1 MNLHQLRTFESVARN
16 RSFTRAAAEL
26 SLTQPA
32 VSVQVRALE
41 DSLGTELFERLG
53 RDIGLTQAGS
63 FLLDYARRILTL
75 LEEARSAIDDLQ
87 GLRRGR
93 VSVATVS
100 TPGAYV
106 LPPLLVAFR
115 DRYPGIRVTLEVTNR
130 AVVRRRL
137 LDHEADLVIMG
148 RPPDDVAHMA
158 RPFLDNDL
166 VVVAAPDHP
175 LAAKRR
181 IPLAVLAQEPLVVR
195 EPGSGTRNAVEEH
208 FQKRGIPHKV
218 GLEVGD
224 NSGVKE
230 AVAEGLG
237 ISVISRH
244 ALNME
249 LALRRIAI
257 LDVQGFPLH
266 RQWYVVRSP
275 ARRPSRAAA
284 VFEEFL
290 IGSARDILRGGGGRD
305 PDGRGSGSRL
315 DGSGPGAGRARRGRS
330 KTRRVRVKG
339 KASGRAAA

>member
-32 VSVQVRALE
+32 VSVQIRALE
-41 DSLGTELFERLG
+41 ESLGAELFERLG
-53 RDIGLTQAGS
+53 RDVGLTQAGG
-63 FLLDYARRILTL
+63 FLLDYARRILAL

-93 VSVATVS
+93 VGVATVS

-106 LPPLLVAFR
+106 LPALLGAFR

-130 AVVRRRL
+130 AAVRRRL

-148 RPPDDVAHMA
+148 RPPEDVEHVA

-166 VVVAAPDHP
+166 VVVAAPTHALAGKRRVP
-175 LAAKRR
+175 LAT
-181 IPLAVLAQEPLVVR
+181 LAQEALVVR

-208 FQKRGIPHKV
+208 FQKHGVPHRV

-224 NSGVKE
+224 TSGVKE

-237 ISVISRH
+237 ISVLSRH

-249 LALRRIAI
+249 LALGRLVI

-284 VFEEFL
+284 AFEDFL
-290 IGSARDILRGGGGRD
+290 MSSAREVVHRAG
-305 PDGRGSGSRL
+305 GRGS
-315 DGSGPGAGRARRGRS
+315 DGRRPGAKSHGPAAGAGR
-330 KTRRVRVKG
+330 
-339 KASGRAAA
+339 GRARGSRARPVRAS